1 MRLLDFAIAQVLA
14 RSPFYAGVNAK
25 FLDAAVQQYDKET
38 GNQVGDL
45 A

>member
-1 MRLLDFAIAQVLA
+1 MIDQVPLYYAAPNA
-14 RSPFYAGVNAK
+14 R